1 MIILS
6 ACTSDLKP
14 DGSLITHELTHE
26 PGSKLDGV
34 WKAKE
39 TGQYRQVKRGYIYF
53 APLDTSMIEKAHPE
67 EAVQLRNQMSKH
79 IVKYL
84 GNTLDECN
92 KVMKNQWHLT
102 DNPHKATIRV
112 DIQVV
117 KLRPTRS
124 GANFANLA
132 VSLFSPIPGTSAI
145 LSEFNKG
152 AISIE
157 GRVSDAKTKESLYEF
172 KDSNRDRTL
181 LFSLNDYKRFG
192 HSEKYMQKWAEGMAE
207 GLHKHIEIQREK
219 QLLSAQGERKT
230 ATLPRTEKTISD
242 ETIRVQRI
250 NRQADGVA
258 KLAER
263 LRGGGDPSW
272 EHPALFQA
280 MIRPQS
286 HPLQAFR
293 PCGASRQKDARP
305 LRPDVRCPDSEK

>member
-1 MIILS
+1 MSALLLKSSLTSLGSIAIMATINFFMDRCLLPIACMIILS

-207 GLHKHIEIQREK
+207 GLHRHIEIQREK

-242 ETIRVQRI
+242 ETVVSLRCK
-250 NRQADGVA
+250 NAQAN
-258 KLAER
+258 E
-263 LRGGGDPSW
+263 SSF
-272 EHPALFQA
+272 EE
-280 MIRPQS
+280 ISQS
-286 HPLQAFR
+286 GLS
-293 PCGASRQKDARP
+293 CT
-305 LRPDVRCPDSEK
+305 